1 MLEVGVL
8 PERVEGAR
16 LSDRVNENSPSNY
29 SLNVSMAERERNPE
43 TLVLS
48 FTLELTNQPQ
58 LARLAVSGIASLSGS
73 KDEIQ
78 SALAAPDDKTPPP
91 VLTTIYER
99 TYSLFYMIATSLK
112 VPHPLPTLLKTGGTD
127 KK

>member
-1 MLEVGVL
+1 MLEVNVL
-8 PERVEGAR
+8 VERVDAAR
-16 LSDRVNENSPSNY
+16 LSDKASEDLPSNY
-29 SLNVSMAERERNPE
+29 SLNVSMSEKDRGPE

-58 LARLAVSGIASLSGS
+58 LAKLAVSGIATLAGT

-78 SALAAPDDKTPPP
+78 GALAAPEDKGPPL

-99 TYSLFYMIATSLK
+99 IFGLLYLVAGSLK
-112 VPHPLPTLLKTGGTD
+112 VPHPLPTLLKTSGAE

>member
-8 PERVEGAR
+8 VERVEGAR

-43 TLVLS
+43 SLVLS

-58 LARLAVSGIASLSGS
+58 LARLMISGISSLSGS

-78 SALAAPDDKTPPP
+78 GALAAPDDKTPPA

-99 TYSLFYMIATSLK
+99 TYSLFYLVANSLK
-112 VPHPLPTLLKTGGTD
+112 VPHPLPTLLKTGGSD